1 MQYSGV
7 ELFRGTENPKSTGHP
22 FSSPLRFQQ
31 PYFVRSI
38 LDSRRLQQRS
48 TQAIPPDPPSF
59 ALLWSSVRRAP
70 QPRSHRLCRENPA
83 CCSMMLLQFSTRLS
97 SYPGSAYS
105 KRNKG
110 PKITRKLNCQSYLT
124 AVRMRRERHER
135 RQPTVTDENVNRRER
150 QSAIGGLLITA
161 PAATNAGYS
170 WAENVLVR

>member
-1 MQYSGV
+1 MQHSGV

-31 PYFVRSI
+31 PYFVRLI

-124 AVRMRRERHER
+124 AVRMRRERQQTR
-135 RQPTVTDENVNRRER
+135 TSTDENASQR
-150 QSAIGGLLITA
+150 L
-161 PAATNAGYS
+161 AACS
-170 WAENVLVR
+170 